1 MEKARFLD
9 ILHSSGRWGQKQKGF
24 QWKIRS
30 AWYHH
35 SQGDSKLW
43 ITIILHRPYIG
54 LIYGRYLQFRIL
66 KWRYVSTIFLAMFCW
81 DIPETMAID
90 ILNSSKTGHIVKA
103 FVAFGGNELGTHLG
117 PDFATLVET
126 HLGQST
132 LTHHEG
138 VPFITMAWLLPE
150 PLRWIN
156 PAGLQLWS
164 YGSGFGW
171 SMGMI
176 FEGLDTLKYQCL
188 SRYMTQ
194 CRNYQWC

>member
-1 MEKARFLD
+1 MKHEDFTWKKHVSLIFFIPVVGGAKNKRDFSGKSDQLD
-9 ILHSSGRWGQKQKGF
+9 IITAKEIASCESQSS
-24 QWKIRS
+24 
-30 AWYHH
+30 
-35 SQGDSKLW
+35 
-43 ITIILHRPYIG
+43 YIG

-138 VPFITMAWLLPE
+138 VPFITMA
-150 PLRWIN
+150 
-156 PAGLQLWS
+156 
-164 YGSGFGW
+164 
-171 SMGMI
+171 
-176 FEGLDTLKYQCL
+176 
-188 SRYMTQ
+188 
-194 CRNYQWC
+194 